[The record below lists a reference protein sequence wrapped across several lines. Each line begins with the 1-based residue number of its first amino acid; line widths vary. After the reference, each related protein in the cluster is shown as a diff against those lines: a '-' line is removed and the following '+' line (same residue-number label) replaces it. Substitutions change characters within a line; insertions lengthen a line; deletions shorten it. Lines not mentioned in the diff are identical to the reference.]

1 MKTCLTAVPFPLMEI
16 LSLSKCVA
24 RSYNG
29 GEIMDQIIKKFLVLS
44 LLFSLTYLC
53 STQALATDHQPPN
66 HLQTMLYTQF
76 TKQQVGFPSSINSS
90 HVDFTRATNRVNL
103 TVGAGKFLKA
113 ASAFS
118 LEAGETVK
126 MNFTYS
132 PQYASLE
139 VGLVGPDG
147 NFRYVRGANGALQ
160 KTIVV
165 SETGK
170 YYLGFRNN
178 SNISV
183 QVMGFVYY

>member
-1 MKTCLTAVPFPLMEI
+1 MKHI
-16 LSLSKCVA
+16 K
-24 RSYNG
+24 
-29 GEIMDQIIKKFLVLS
+29 QITKKFLALS
-44 LLFSLTYLC
+44 FLFSLTFLC
-53 STQALATDHQPPN
+53 STQALAMEHHPAN
-66 HLQTMLYTQF
+66 HLQTMSYSQF
-76 TKQQVGFPSSINSS
+76 TKQQVGFPSSINSLY
-90 HVDFTRATNRVNL
+90 VDFTRATNRVDI

-170 YYLGFRNN
+170 YYLAFRNN

>member
-1 MKTCLTAVPFPLMEI
+1 MNLITKKVLA
-16 LSLSKCVA
+16 LSVFF
-24 RSYNG
+24 G
-29 GEIMDQIIKKFLVLS
+29 IVF
-44 LLFSLTYLC
+44 LC
-53 STQALATDHQPPN
+53 STQSLAVEYQTIN
-66 HLQTMLYTQF
+66 HPQTMLYSQF
-76 TKQQVGFPSSINSS
+76 AEQQVEFPPTIDSFY
-90 HVDFTRATNRVNL
+90 VDFTRATKRVNL

-113 ASAFS
+113 ATAFS

-126 MNFTYS
+126 LNFTYS

-147 NFRYVRGANGALQ
+147 SFRYIHGADGNLK

-170 YYLGFRNN
+170 YYLAFRNN
-178 SNISV
+178 SNSPV